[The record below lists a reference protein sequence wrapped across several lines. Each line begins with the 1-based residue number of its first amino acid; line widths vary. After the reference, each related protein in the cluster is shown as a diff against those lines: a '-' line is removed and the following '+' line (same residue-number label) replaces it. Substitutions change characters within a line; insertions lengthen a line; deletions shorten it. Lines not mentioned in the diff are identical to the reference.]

1 MFNPAYFAIL
11 NYLKRI
17 HANHTYFHVFGK
29 LALVAAV
36 IAAWN

>member
-17 HANHTYFHVFGK
+17 QANHT
-29 LALVAAV
+29 
-36 IAAWN
+36 